1 MTGMP
6 GFGNKF
12 KAAREELGVTL
23 KDIAQETRIST
34 RFLRAI
40 ESETFGH
47 LPGGVFNRGF
57 IRTYAAR
64 VGLDPEAAVEEYRS
78 LATGIE
84 RDEPED
90 DPVTTNGPLRVSS
103 SDTHVLSIAIG
114 GLVVLIVLFYVFS
127 RDSGGTATEA
137 ATLLPA
143 TAQTVAAEPIR
154 AATLESSPLPEPN
167 EMSLSSAASPLM
179 AGDPLSPITGNLEVR
194 IEVHD
199 ATWVSILVDGQELIV
214 GEVLNAGVSR
224 RYTASEALELTIG
237 NAAGLTLVIN
247 GREVPSLGATG
258 QVRILTITP
267 DNVDRLVGN
276 S

>member
-1 MTGMP
+1 
-6 GFGNKF
+6 
-12 KAAREELGVTL
+12 
-23 KDIAQETRIST
+23 
-34 RFLRAI
+34 
-40 ESETFGH
+40 
-47 LPGGVFNRGF
+47 
-57 IRTYAAR
+57 
-64 VGLDPEAAVEEYRS
+64 
-78 LATGIE
+78 
-84 RDEPED
+84 
-90 DPVTTNGPLRVSS
+90 
-103 SDTHVLSIAIG
+103 
-114 GLVVLIVLFYVFS
+114 
-127 RDSGGTATEA
+127 
-137 ATLLPA
+137 
-143 TAQTVAAEPIR
+143 
-154 AATLESSPLPEPN
+154 
-167 EMSLSSAASPLM
+167 MSLSSAASPLM